1 MKDGTIAEL
10 QEQLE
15 RVGEERE
22 REGERAADLQ
32 RENSA
37 LQVRKR
43 HVCVC
48 VFSLKQT
55 CIIILWCFCYILYVY
70 RMSWRGC
77 SLKVG

>member
-43 HVCVC
+43 HACVC

-55 CIIILWCFCYILYVY
+55 CMII
-70 RMSWRGC
+70 
-77 SLKVG
+77 